1 MRNKRLDILRS
12 VAVIIVL
19 IHHGN
24 ISSFF
29 TQVGWIG
36 VDLFFVLSGFL
47 ISGLLFSEY
56 KKRESISFMRFF
68 IRRGL
73 KIYPAFYVFLL
84 LIGVAS
90 YTVLHTTFS
99 IARWLHDI
107 FFIMNYEL
115 GTADHTW
122 TLAVEEHFYIFLP
135 IFLLIM
141 VHLSP
146 NRKDPFRAIPW
157 ASAII
162 AVMCLMFRANSVL
175 VGIPNFHMAY
185 TASHER
191 MDSLFFGV
199 LIGYL
204 YHFRPMIL
212 DKLMRSIRI
221 RSAMTLVSA
230 LLLSTAYFLP
240 RDSKFLATFGYSLI
254 YLGFGGV
261 LLLSIYV
268 HKILPQG
275 IIGITERIG
284 TCFAFVGMYSYSIYL
299 WHGFV
304 GACLPGLFRR
314 VLHFPTGPH
323 GRFAVYFVGS
333 FLAGIAMSKLIEY
346 PILRFRDRLFP
357 ASQIIA
363 VAPDVSV
370 APVSAPSVST

>member
-12 VAVIIVL
+12 VAVILVI

-29 TQVGWIG
+29 THVGWIG

-56 KKRESISFMRFF
+56 KKRESIRFKRFF

-73 KIYPAFYVFLL
+73 KIYPAFYAFLVL
-84 LIGVAS
+84 TAMA
-90 YTVLHTTFS
+90 YYAVLHTTFPTTN
-99 IARWLHDI
+99 WLHDI
-107 FFIMNYEL
+107 FFVMNYKP

-135 IFLLIM
+135 VFLLIM
-141 VHLSP
+141 VRFSSD
-146 NRKDPFRAIPW
+146 RKDPFRAIPL
-157 ASAII
+157 ASVVI
-162 AVMCLMFRANSVL
+162 AAMCLIFRTISIF
-175 VGIPNFHMAY
+175 VGVPNFHMAY

-204 YHFRPMIL
+204 YHFRPGIL
-212 DKLMRSIRI
+212 DNLMRNTGIRLVI
-221 RSAMTLVSA
+221 ALLSAS
-230 LLLSTAYFLP
+230 LLSTAYFFP
-240 RDSKFLATFGYSLI
+240 RDSRFLATVGYSLI

-268 HKILPQG
+268 HKILPP
-275 IIGITERIG
+275 GITGIAAQIG
-284 TCFAFVGMYSYSIYL
+284 SGFAFVGMYSYSIYL

-314 VLHFPTGPH
+314 ALHFPTGPF
-323 GRFAVYFVGS
+323 GRFTVYFVGS
-333 FLAGIAMSKLIEY
+333 FVVGIAMSKLIEY
-346 PILRFRDRLFP
+346 PILRLRDRLFP
-357 ASQIIA
+357 ASQIVA
-363 VAPDVSV
+363 VAADVSV
-370 APVSAPSVST
+370 PPVAAPV